1 MSTLENLRTITV
13 NEFIGTAILVLIG
26 CGIGALGS
34 LRKSLGFGSGNWS
47 LTAFGWGMAVFVGAS
62 VAWESGA
69 HLNPA
74 VTLGLVL
81 TGATSWS
88 TVPFYLL
95 GEFSGAIVGGL
106 LVYVVYKKQFD
117 DHDQPH
123 TTGSIFYTKPGVRSL
138 GWNTVSE
145 AVATFVLVYW
155 IIQQAPW
162 QPIVEGQAPNLGNI
176 GLGYAGVA
184 FAVIAIGAGLGGS
197 TGYAINPAR
206 DLGPRI
212 AYALLPLRGKE
223 KIDWGYA
230 WVPIVGPLLG
240 AAVAAAVY
248 SLNY

>member
-1 MSTLENLRTITV
+1 MVDSLRSITA
-13 NEFIGTAILVLIG
+13 NEFIGTAVLVLIG

-34 LRKSLGFGSGNWS
+34 LKKSLGFGSANWM
-47 LTAFGWGMAVFVGAS
+47 LTAFGWGMAVFIGAS

-74 VTLGLVL
+74 VTVGLAITGNVAWSVTPYYFLGQFA
-81 TGATSWS
+81 GAF
-88 TVPFYLL
+88 V
-95 GEFSGAIVGGL
+95 GAL

-117 DHDQPH
+117 DHDELH

-138 GWNTVSE
+138 GWNTISE

-155 IIQQAPW
+155 IVQQAPW
-162 QPIVEGQAPNLGNI
+162 QPSVEGAAPNLGNI

-184 FAVIAIGAGLGGS
+184 FAVIGIGAGLGGA

-212 AYALLPLRGKE
+212 AYALLPLHGKE

-230 WVPIVGPLLG
+230 WVPIVGPILG
-240 AAVAAAVY
+240 SVAAALLY
-248 SLNY
+248 TLNY

>member
-1 MSTLENLRTITV
+1 MGVADSLEVITL

-34 LRKSLGFGSGNWS
+34 LKGSLGRGAGNWS

-62 VAWESGA
+62 VAWQSGA

-74 VTLGLVL
+74 VTFGLAL
-81 TGATSWS
+81 IGTTPWPD
-88 TVPFYLL
+88 VPYYLL
-95 GEFSGAIVGGL
+95 GEIPGGIVGAL

-117 DHDQPH
+117 AHDDPG
-123 TTGSIFYTKPGVRSL
+123 TTGTIFYTAPGVRSL

-162 QPIVEGQAPNLGNI
+162 QPALGDRPPELGNL

-212 AYALLPLRGKE
+212 AYALLPIKGKQ

-230 WVPIVGPLLG
+230 WVPVVGPLLG
-240 AAVAAAVY
+240 AAVAAA
-248 SLNY
+248 LFIGNY

>member
-1 MSTLENLRTITV
+1 MFENFQTITI
-13 NEFIGTAILVLIG
+13 NEFIGTAILVLVG
-26 CGIGALGS
+26 CGIGALGA
-34 LRKSLGFGSGNWS
+34 LPKSLGFGAANWM

-74 VTLGLVL
+74 VTVALAL
-81 TGATSWS
+81 TGNVAWS
-88 TVPFYLL
+88 TVPWYFL

-106 LVYVVYKKQFD
+106 LVYIVYKKQFD
-117 DHDQPH
+117 DHDELH

-138 GWNTVSE
+138 GWNAVSE

-162 QPIVEGQAPNLGNI
+162 QPAVEGQAPNLGNI

-184 FAVIAIGAGLGGS
+184 FAVIAIGAGLGGA

-212 AYALLPLRGKE
+212 AYALLPLHGKE

-230 WVPIVGPLLG
+230 WVPIVGPIVG
-240 AAVAAAVY
+240 AVAAALLYIV
-248 SLNY
+248 NY